1 VEVLYPNPLPDG
13 ELMRATITPVHEL
26 QYRNRKGAYRTA
38 GGLIVDGIPGSIF
51 CKLLG
56 IPQHPYA

>member
-1 VEVLYPNPLPDG
+1 
-13 ELMRATITPVHEL
+13 MRATITPVHEL